1 LHNDKAFAAYA
12 LTLIVGLFIVLG
24 CALALGAAK
33 PPPALMFLEHL
44 AMGLGVRWAY
54 KSFGGFDWADWSLM
68 GRGRAAAV
76 EADEDVV
83 VTGLEADAAS

>member
-12 LTLIVGLFIVLG
+12 LTLTVGLLIVLG
-24 CALALGAAK
+24 CVLALGAAK

-68 GRGRAAAV
+68 GSGRAAAV
-76 EADEDVV
+76 EADEVAA
-83 VTGLEADAAS
+83 GASLKAEATS